1 MISTAMPI
9 KDALLPEYDHEMG
22 TTRRLLE
29 RVPEED
35 FSWKPHEKSMSL
47 GQLSGHLANI
57 PAWCSAVL
65 EKSALDLGTVADARP
80 KEPVSRAALLQEFD
94 TKVSAARASLAQ
106 RSDAEMMAPW
116 TLKSGGH
123 EIFTLPRITAVRSFI
138 MNHSIHHR
146 GQLSVYLRLRNVP
159 VPSIYGPTADEG

>member
-1 MISTAMPI
+1 MAI
-9 KDALLPEYDHEMG
+9 KDALLPEFDHEMG

-29 RVPEED
+29 RLPEAD

-57 PAWCSAVL
+57 PTWCATIL
-65 EKSALDLGTVADARP
+65 EKIEFDLAAMGDRRSQ
-80 KEPVSRAALLQEFD
+80 EPPSRELLLQEFD
-94 TKVSAARASLAQ
+94 AKVSAARTCLTQ
-106 RSDAEMMAPW
+106 RSDAEMLAPW
-116 TLKSGGH
+116 TLRNQGQ
-123 EIFTLPRITAVRSFI
+123 EIFTLPRISAVRSFV

-159 VPSIYGPTADEG
+159 LPSIYGPTADEG